1 MMRAFW
7 VEAFVVRIHV
17 MTSYLGVG
25 LRVKHVPV
33 QTMKSDVG
41 QTTSAAGNVR
51 VRLDRAT

>member
-17 MTSYLGVG
+17 MTSYLGVS
-25 LRVKHVPV
+25 LLVKHVPV

-41 QTTSAAGNVR
+41 QTTSAGNVR